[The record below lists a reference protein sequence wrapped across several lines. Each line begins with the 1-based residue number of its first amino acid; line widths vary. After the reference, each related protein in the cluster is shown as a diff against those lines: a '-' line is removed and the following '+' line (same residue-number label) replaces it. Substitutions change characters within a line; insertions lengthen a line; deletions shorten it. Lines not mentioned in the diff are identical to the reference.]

1 MVPAVGWPGFGWP
14 SGPLGKSKGGSGKVC
29 CEKLRD
35 PSRRQHLDLEKL
47 NDVVTWPESRGS
59 MWAVSRRPR
68 WAFQVRRRGTLSL
81 PVREACP
88 GRGDGVTS
96 WGARWERSG
105 LWGCPA
111 LRLLGLAKFGRGPA
125 RPDFEVG
132 LAGHVESPLR
142 PRFALKIRA
151 APLLWCRSSSFSVH
165 VGRTTW
171 LFRDMQLS
179 VCQQIERNHRCWR
192 WLGLRCSS

>member
-1 MVPAVGWPGFGWP
+1 MQSVLRGVASARSVSAICQPPGIMMTGCWTLEIIVRADLGRGYLGGAGGVFRSAVWPLRRRDYAFRGAVGAGWAGFCR
-14 SGPLGKSKGGSGKVC
+14 SRCNGP
-29 CEKLRD
+29 
-35 PSRRQHLDLEKL
+35 
-47 NDVVTWPESRGS
+47 
-59 MWAVSRRPR
+59 
-68 WAFQVRRRGTLSL
+68 RRRICRFLRFVGI
-81 PVREACP
+81 
-88 GRGDGVTS
+88 
-96 WGARWERSG
+96 ERNG
-105 LWGCPA
+105 LWAGPA
-111 LRLLGLAKFGRGPA
+111 PRLLGLAKFGRRPA
-125 RPDFEVG
+125 SPDFEVG